1 MGKSKNISS
10 PISLDMGGTI
20 LKYRLY
26 NWFSWACHIADWAI
40 CFKVRSC
47 LWMLVCLKVTSLAS
61 RQNEKADAD
70 VRHLLLCCSSH
81 SLEDETEQSVT
92 SCLHHSNLSKSWIID
107 SHYPTLIYWEMVFGR
122 GVACTRESMVACTR
136 ERLVG
141 DSRMYT
147 RAGSQLHA
155 NRRCAFFACKIQWK
169 SKLVVYVLL
178 DFLHGT

>member
-1 MGKSKNISS
+1 M
-10 PISLDMGGTI
+10 
-20 LKYRLY
+20 
-26 NWFSWACHIADWAI
+26 
-40 CFKVRSC
+40 
-47 LWMLVCLKVTSLAS
+47 CLKVTSLAS

-136 ERLVG
+136 ERLVEIVACTRG
-141 DSRMYT
+141 QVHNYT
-147 RAGSQLHA
+147 RIGDVHFLLVKYNE
-155 NRRCAFFACKIQWK
+155 NRNLWYMCCCYLQP
-169 SKLVVYVLL
+169 
-178 DFLHGT
+178 